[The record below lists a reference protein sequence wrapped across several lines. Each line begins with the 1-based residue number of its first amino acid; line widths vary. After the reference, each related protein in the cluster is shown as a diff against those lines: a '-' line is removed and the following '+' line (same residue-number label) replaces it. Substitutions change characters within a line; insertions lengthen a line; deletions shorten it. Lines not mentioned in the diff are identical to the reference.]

1 MKENTTDI
9 LVIDDEQ
16 VILDAVVKICS
27 FENYTVDTAKEAAAA
42 FEKLEKKNYK
52 LIICDIM
59 MPEIDGFEFLDE
71 LNSRKIK
78 TPVIMA
84 TGYSTVENAVKSL
97 YKGAIDFIPKPFTA
111 DELLSSITRGLRYT
125 RLLSLETEEKADEV
139 TSTILYVPCPAKYFR
154 LGYSTWVMV
163 EHDGSVLAGVTDLFL
178 KVIESVSSINF
189 TNIDEEIIQGIS
201 FCSFTSEDELSHE
214 LLSPIS
220 GRIIERNNALSENIS
235 LVEKDPF
242 FDGWL
247 YRIIPSDIDY
257 DLKNLT
263 SCSSDRI

>member
-1 MKENTTDI
+1 MKDAADI

-27 FENYTVDTAKEAAAA
+27 LENYSVDTSADVENA
-42 FEKLEKKNYK
+42 FAKLERNSYR

-59 MPEIDGFEFLDE
+59 MPDIDGFEFLDQ
-71 LNSRKIK
+71 LNEKKIF

-125 RLLSLETEEKADEV
+125 KINRGVFADTNVEDPEALEF
-139 TSTILYVPCPAKYFR
+139 VPCPAKYFR
-154 LGYSTWVMV
+154 LGYATWVTV
-163 EHDGSVLAGVTDLFL
+163 EHDGSALVGVTDLFL
-178 KVIESVSSINF
+178 KVIESVASVNLINV
-189 TNIDEEIIQGIS
+189 DEEIIQGIS
-201 FCSFTSEDELSHE
+201 FCVINSNDELSHE

-220 GRIIERNNALSENIS
+220 GRIIERNEAVIMNTS
-235 LVEKDPF
+235 LIEKDPF
-242 FDGWL
+242 FNGWL
-247 YRIIPSDIDY
+247 YRVIPSDIDY